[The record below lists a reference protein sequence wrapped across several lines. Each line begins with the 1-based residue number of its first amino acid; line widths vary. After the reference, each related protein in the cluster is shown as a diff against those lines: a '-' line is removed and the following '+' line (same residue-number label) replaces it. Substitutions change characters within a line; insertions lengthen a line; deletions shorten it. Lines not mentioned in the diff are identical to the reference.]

1 MKLLNIPLYTELPP
15 DMEAQYNKLN
25 APRFLPFLRAGVA
38 VGFLCYP
45 IWLIWDYHMG
55 SPESFMQALY
65 IRLGMMAFIIA
76 VFSLSFWKPAAR
88 YANIM
93 GGITLVATC
102 WTTCATLALVK
113 DGLVLG
119 NGITLLP
126 LIVVTIMV
134 EMRVTTVTILASA
147 FVINGYLL
155 SSQVPESVLF
165 SVNFTLGT
173 LALLVMMIVYVSTQ
187 QRRASFKL
195 EVNLERAKEEAE
207 AASKAKSEFLATM
220 SHEVRTP
227 LNGILGIVS
236 LLKDT
241 PLDAKQRDFIETVH
255 YSGETLLTIL
265 NDILDFSKMEAG
277 KFDIEPVEFS
287 VERLVTSVVSLMK
300 GRADEKSL
308 KLVSVIDKGVP
319 AYARGDVT
327 RLRQVLLNLT
337 SNAIKFTPS
346 GRVTLRVI
354 AGGLP
359 GTVRFAVEDTG
370 IGISEEDQK
379 KLFKEFSQT
388 DSSVSR
394 RFGGTGLGLAICR
407 KIVELMKGT
416 LGVTSRPNEGSTFWF
431 EIPLEAAVAPAQEAA
446 ESESGL
452 PQMKPLNVLV
462 AEDNKI
468 NQKVIS
474 GLLQKGGHK
483 FTIAADGAEAVDH
496 LREEKTAFDLVLMDM
511 QMPLMDGLAATGE
524 IRKLAGKHK
533 DIPII
538 ALTANAVRGDE
549 QRCLAAGMNDYV
561 SKPVNPEA
569 LYRAMAR
576 QVPAAVTAQAQ
587 ASATKPPAAS
597 KKIALENLTSIEK
610 TLGKEY
616 VTGFIDEGIKE
627 LGRLIGDIEKGSA
640 KRDPDTMRH
649 SAHELKSLSAM
660 FGFSDVQALAE
671 GIEMCCIEKRIDE
684 ARALGGRL
692 QDSYQSGITV
702 FRQILPAAGWAH

>member
-1 MKLLNIPLYTELPP
+1 MKLFRNPLAVDLPP
-15 DMEAQYNKLN
+15 DMEEQYDRLN
-25 APRFLPFLRAGVA
+25 APRFQPFFRGGTLL
-38 VGFLCYP
+38 GFFCYP
-45 IWLIWDYHMG
+45 VWLIWDYHFG
-55 SPESFMQALY
+55 TPDSFTQALY
-65 IRLGMMAFIIA
+65 IRLGMMAFFA
-76 VFSLSFWKPAAR
+76 AMFGLSFYPSTAK
-88 YANIM
+88 YANIL
-93 GGITLVATC
+93 GGITLVLTG
-102 WTTCATLALVK
+102 WTTCATLSLV
-113 DGLVLG
+113 DNGLVMG
-119 NGITLLP
+119 SGIMLLP
-126 LIVVTIMV
+126 LVIVSIMV
-134 EMRVTTVTILASA
+134 ELCIATAALWSTV
-147 FVINGYLL
+147 VIIETYMFTHH
-155 SSQVPESVLF
+155 VPPAVMYSM
-165 SVNFTLGT
+165 NFTLGT
-173 LALLVMMIVYVSTQ
+173 LVPLVMMNVYLGTQ

-195 EVNLERAKEEAE
+195 EINLERARVEAE
-207 AASKAKSEFLATM
+207 AANKAKSEFLATM

-241 PLDAKQRDFIETVH
+241 SLDAKQRDYLETVH

-277 KFDIEPVEFS
+277 KFDIEAVEFS
-287 VERLVTSVVSLMK
+287 VERLVTSVVALMK
-300 GRADEKSL
+300 GRADEKGL

-337 SNAIKFTPS
+337 SNAVKFTPS
-346 GRVTLRVI
+346 GRVTLRVT
-354 AGGLP
+354 AEGAP
-359 GTVRFAVEDTG
+359 GAVRFAVEDTG

-416 LGVTSRPNEGSTFWF
+416 LGVASRPNEGSTFWF
-431 EIPLEAAVAPAQEAA
+431 ELPLEAAAAPAQEVS
-446 ESESGL
+446 ESENAL
-452 PQMKPLNVLV
+452 PQIKPLSVLV

-474 GLLQKGGHK
+474 GLLQKGGHT

-496 LREEKTAFDLVLMDM
+496 LRDEKTTYDLVLMDM
-511 QMPLMDGLAATGE
+511 QMPLMDGLTATGE
-524 IRKLAGKHK
+524 IRKMTGKYK
-533 DIPII
+533 SIPII

-561 SKPVNPEA
+561 SKPINPDA

-576 QVPAAVTAQAQ
+576 QVPSAVTGQAVP
-587 ASATKPPAAS
+587 ARPAAS

-616 VTGFIDEGIKE
+616 VTGFIDEGIQE
-627 LGRLIGDIEKGSA
+627 LGRLIGDIESGSA
-640 KRDPDTMRH
+640 KSDPETMRH
-649 SAHELKSLSAM
+649 SAHELKSMSAM

-671 GIEMCCIEKRIDE
+671 GIEMCCIEQRLDE

-692 QDSYQSGITV
+692 KDSYQSGMTI

>member
-1 MKLLNIPLYTELPP
+1 MKLFKNPLAVELPP
-15 DMEAQYNKLN
+15 EMEAQYNLLN
-25 APRFLPFLRAGVA
+25 APRFMPFFRGGTVM
-38 VGFLCYP
+38 GFFCYP
-45 IWLIWDYHMG
+45 IWLIWDYHFG
-55 SPESFMQALY
+55 TPESFLQALW
-65 IRLGMMAFIIA
+65 IRLGMMAIFA
-76 VFSLSFWKPAAR
+76 AGFALSFRPSVPK
-88 YANIM
+88 YANIL
-93 GGITLVATC
+93 GGSVLVATG
-102 WTTCATLALVK
+102 WTTCATMVLVNN
-113 DGLVLG
+113 GLILG
-119 NGITLLP
+119 LGILLLP
-126 LIVVTIMV
+126 LFIISIMV
-134 EMRVTTVTILASA
+134 ELYVATAALFGTVMIIETYMISYH
-147 FVINGYLL
+147 VSPDVMY
-155 SSQVPESVLF
+155 SM
-165 SVNFTLGT
+165 NFTLGT
-173 LALLVMMIVYVSTQ
+173 LVPLVLMNVYLGTQ

-195 EVNLERAKEEAE
+195 EINLEKARVEAE
-207 AASKAKSEFLATM
+207 AANRAKSEFLATM

-277 KFDIEPVEFS
+277 KFDIEAVEFS
-287 VERLVTSVVSLMK
+287 VERLVNSVVALMK
-300 GRADEKSL
+300 GRADEKGL

-354 AGGLP
+354 AGGMP

-370 IGISEEDQK
+370 IGISGDDQK

-407 KIVELMKGT
+407 KIVELMKGS

-431 EIPLEAAVAPAQEAA
+431 EIPLEVAAAPAQEAA
-446 ESESGL
+446 ESESAL

-474 GLLQKGGHK
+474 GLLQKGGHS

-496 LREEKTAFDLVLMDM
+496 LRDENSAYDLVLMDM
-511 QMPLMDGLAATGE
+511 QMPLMDGLTATGE

-561 SKPVNPEA
+561 SKPINPEA

-576 QVPAAVTAQAQ
+576 QVPSAVKGQAVP
-587 ASATKPPAAS
+587 ARPAAS

-610 TLGKEY
+610 TLGREY

-627 LGRLIGDIEKGSA
+627 LGRLIGDIESGSA
-640 KRDPDTMRH
+640 KSDPETMRH
-649 SAHELKSLSAM
+649 SAHELKSMSAM

-671 GIEMCCIEKRIDE
+671 GIEMCCIEQRIDE

-692 QDSYQSGITV
+692 KESYLSGMAV
-702 FRQILPAAGWAH
+702 FKQILPAAGWAH

>member
-1 MKLLNIPLYTELPP
+1 M
-15 DMEAQYNKLN
+15 
-25 APRFLPFLRAGVA
+25 A
-38 VGFLCYP
+38 VGFICYP
-45 IWLIWDYHMG
+45 VWLVWDYHMG
-55 SPESFMQALY
+55 TPESFMQALY

-76 VFSLSFWKPAAR
+76 VFSLSFWQPAAR
-88 YANIM
+88 YGNIM

-113 DGLVLG
+113 DGMILG

-134 EMRVTTVTILASA
+134 EMRVTTLTIIASA
-147 FVINGYLL
+147 LVINGYLL
-155 SSQVPESVLF
+155 ASKVSDSVLF

-195 EVNLERAKEEAE
+195 EVNLERAKAEAE

-241 PLDAKQRDFIETVH
+241 PLDAKQRDYIETVH

-287 VERLVTSVVSLMK
+287 VERLVTSVVALMK
-300 GRADEKSL
+300 GRADEKGL
-308 KLVSVIDKGVP
+308 KLVSVIGEGVP

-346 GRVTLRVI
+346 GRVTLRVT
-354 AGGLP
+354 AEAAP
-359 GTVRFAVEDTG
+359 GAVRFAVEDTG
-370 IGISEEDQK
+370 IGISPEDQK

-416 LGVTSRPNEGSTFWF
+416 LGVTSRANEGSTFWF
-431 EIPLEAAVAPAQEAA
+431 EIPLQAVAAPAAEAS
-446 ESESGL
+446 ESESAL
-452 PQMKPLNVLV
+452 PELRPLSVLV

-474 GLLQKGGHK
+474 GLLQKGGHSL
-483 FTIAADGAEAVDH
+483 TIASDGAEALDC
-496 LREEKTAFDLVLMDM
+496 LRDEKTAYDLVLMDM
-511 QMPLMDGLAATGE
+511 QMPLMDGLTATGE
-524 IRKLAGKHK
+524 IRRMSGKYK
-533 DIPII
+533 NIPII

-576 QVPAAVTAQAQ
+576 QAPGAVATQAPAA
-587 ASATKPPAAS
+587 KPPAAS
-597 KKIALENLTSIEK
+597 KKLALENLTSIEK
-610 TLGKEY
+610 TLGREY

-627 LGRLIGDIEKGSA
+627 LGRLIGDIEQSSA
-640 KRDPDTMRH
+640 TNDEGTMRH

-660 FGFSDVQALAE
+660 FGFSEVQSLAE
-671 GIEMCCIEKRIDE
+671 GIEMCCIEHRVDE

-692 QDSYQSGITV
+692 HSSYESGMTV
-702 FRQILPAAGWAH
+702 FKQILPAAGWAN